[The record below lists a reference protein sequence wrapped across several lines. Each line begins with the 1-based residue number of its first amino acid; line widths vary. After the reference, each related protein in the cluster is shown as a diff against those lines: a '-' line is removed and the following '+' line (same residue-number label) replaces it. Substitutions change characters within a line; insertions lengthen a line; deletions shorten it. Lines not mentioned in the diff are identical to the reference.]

1 MTPEFSEHLLI
12 DEQGRL
18 CEAVP
23 EVVEMLLDYPNADF
37 DITAY
42 AVRNLGWIE
51 ISLDRPAGRIEAKFR
66 SLTVSF
72 GAVSA
77 LYALLSNSDWKT
89 IRFEYDL
96 FGWMTETYQ
105 DSGAA
110 CAALHVVVQ
119 SVIKFFHHPPYTSV
133 EKNPACLREE
143 DAGGSKMLASVLDL
157 WRERSGEIADDVT
170 HRTREIG
177 ILPRLMLIGMDSSG
191 SDGRFQY
198 IGSGFTVYGD
208 RWPREAIG
216 RNIHE
221 QPDRAYA
228 ARVAESCKMAA
239 LGSEPRYTHVDAC
252 IGMPG
257 QDLRRS
263 RYKCLKTPWTNSRG
277 DRVLMITSVLT
288 PDVDIPLIP
297 SAA

>member
-1 MTPEFSEHLLI
+1 MTLELSEHVLI
-12 DEQGRL
+12 DEHGRL

-23 EVVEMLLDYPNADF
+23 EVVEMLLDYPDADF
-37 DITAY
+37 DIAAY

-66 SLTVSF
+66 ALTVSF

-96 FGWMTETYQ
+96 FGWMTETYE
-105 DSGAA
+105 DSGTA
-110 CAALHVVVQ
+110 CAALHVVVR
-119 SVIKFFHHPPYTSV
+119 SVIDFFHHPPYTAV
-133 EKNPACLREE
+133 EKNPASLHEE
-143 DAGGSKMLASVLDL
+143 DAGGSKILDSVLDL
-157 WRERSGEIADDVT
+157 WRERSGDIANDVT
-170 HRTREIG
+170 HGMREIG

-191 SDGRFQY
+191 SNGQFQY
-198 IGSGFTVYGD
+198 IGTGFTLYGD

-216 RNIHE
+216 RNIRE

-228 ARVAESCKMAA
+228 ARVVDSCMMAA
-239 LGSEPRYTHVDAC
+239 LSSSPSYTHVDAC
-252 IGMPG
+252 IAMPD
-257 QDLRRS
+257 QEPRRS
-263 RYKCLKTPWTNSRG
+263 RYKCLKTPWTNSGG

-288 PDVDIPLIP
+288 PDVDIPLVP
-297 SAA
+297 RAA

>member
-1 MTPEFSEHLLI
+1 MTPELPEHILI
-12 DEQGRL
+12 DEQGRR
-18 CEAVP
+18 CECLP
-23 EVVEMLLDYPNADF
+23 EVVETLLDYPDADF

-51 ISLDRPAGRIEAKFR
+51 ISLDRPAGKIEAKFR
-66 SLTVSF
+66 ALTVSF

-89 IRFEYDL
+89 IRFEFDL

-105 DSGAA
+105 DSGTA

-133 EKNPACLREE
+133 EKNPASLREE
-143 DAGGSKMLASVLDL
+143 DAGGSQMLASVLDL
-157 WRERSGEIADDVT
+157 WRERSGEITDDVT
-170 HRTREIG
+170 HRMREIG
-177 ILPRLMLIGMDSSG
+177 ILPRLMLIDMDSSG
-191 SDGRFQY
+191 TDGRFQY
-198 IGSGFTVYGD
+198 IGSGFTIYGD

-216 RNIHE
+216 RNIQE

-228 ARVAESCKMAA
+228 ARVAESCMMAA
-239 LGSEPRYTHVDAC
+239 LSSEPRYTHVDAC

-257 QDLRRS
+257 QDHRRS
-263 RYKCLKTPWTNSRG
+263 RYKCLKTPWTNSHG